1 MEYKVIVKKVGG
13 LSRNVDKAAE
23 ELMREVGEHIARG
36 WEPAGGV
43 AMGVAGTAPYLVQ
56 AVIKRR

>member
-1 MEYKVIVKKVGG
+1 MVIVRKVGG
-13 LSRNVDKAAE
+13 LTRNVDHAAD
-23 ELMREVGEHIARG
+23 ELMREVNEHITRG
-36 WEPAGGV
+36 WEPLGGV